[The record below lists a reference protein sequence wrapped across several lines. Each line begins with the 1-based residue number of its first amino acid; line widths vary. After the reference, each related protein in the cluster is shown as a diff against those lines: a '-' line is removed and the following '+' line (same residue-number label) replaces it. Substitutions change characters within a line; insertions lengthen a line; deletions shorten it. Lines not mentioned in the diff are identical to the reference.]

1 MLYHRFAS
9 ARLSDPHM
17 TRSMPRLLTGTFTT
31 AAFFSEAASGSL
43 KPPPTGRPRRAHLHL
58 SHSTTH
64 SHLLD
69 TPSLRTVLEPLSSY
83 GSRHGT
89 TPLAHL
95 PVRPQLRIAS
105 RDTRDPMRRPAQMS
119 AQLLVLPIRPVGQ
132 RAVQLTHVRI
142 QCRAVISPVILQ
154 PPSDFRIEHPR

>member
-31 AAFFSEAASGSL
+31 AAFARSSFRQFET
-43 KPPPTGRPRRAHLHL
+43 PPTGRPRRAHLHL
-58 SHSTTH
+58 SHSRTH

-89 TPLAHL
+89 TPHSHL

-105 RDTRDPMRRPAQMS
+105 RDTRDPMCRPAQMA
-119 AQLLVLPIRPVGQ
+119 AQLLVFPVSPPGQ
-132 RAVQLTHVRI
+132 
-142 QCRAVISPVILQ
+142 
-154 PPSDFRIEHPR
+154 